1 MAAIALLL
9 LLANAGAGDA
19 ILGQWRGTST
29 CVKNIEETRYC
40 HDENVQYT
48 FTRDGDVYNQKAD
61 KLVNGEY
68 AEMGRMDF
76 RYDAAAK
83 TWAADF
89 SGPRAHV
96 VWSYTIDGDAM
107 KGTCVLLPSK
117 TVVRH
122 VLVHRY
128 KP

>member
-9 LLANAGAGDA
+9 LLANDPGNS

-29 CVKNIEETRYC
+29 CVKIEINQYC
-40 HDENVQYT
+40 HDETVQYT
-48 FTRDGDVYNQKAD
+48 FTRAGDVYKQVAE
-61 KLVNGEY
+61 KLVNGKFE
-68 AEMGRMDF
+68 EMGRMDF
-76 RYDAAAK
+76 HYDAAAK
-83 TWAADF
+83 AWSADF
-89 SGPRAHV
+89 TGPRAHV
-96 VWSYTIDGDAM
+96 VWSYTIDGDDM

-122 VLVHRY
+122 VLAHRY

>member
-1 MAAIALLL
+1 MTAVALLL
-9 LLANAGAGDA
+9 LLAGNPAGDA

-29 CVKNIEETRYC
+29 CVKIEENRYC
-40 HDENVQYT
+40 HDEVVQYT
-48 FTRDGDVYNQKAD
+48 FTRAGDVYKQVAE

-76 RYDAAAK
+76 HYDAAAK
-83 TWAADF
+83 TWSAEF
-89 SGPRAHV
+89 SGPRV
-96 VWSYTIDGDAM
+96 SGIWSYTIDGDQM
-107 KGTCVLLPSK
+107 KGTAIVLPSK

-122 VLVHRY
+122 VLAHRY